1 MLCQNC
7 NLREATVT
15 LIQTKNGERQTRHLC
30 HACAE
35 EETFLGRSIFDNF
48 FESPFADFFETPSS
62 RATIADRLKQTE
74 ETQKREKPSTTPFLD
89 QYSRDLTALAK
100 ANRLD
105 PLVGRGEE
113 LQRVIQ
119 ILSRRTKNNPV
130 LIGEPGV
137 GKTAI
142 VEGLASKIVQKQTSA
157 SLLDKRV
164 LAIDLPA
171 LVAGTR
177 YRGDFEE
184 RLKQAVEEI
193 KRAEGQIILFID
205 EFHNVVGAGGAEGA
219 IDASNILKPALA
231 RGELHCIGATTL
243 DEYRKYIERD
253 PALERRFQP
262 VLVPEPTSEQ
272 TLEILKGIREKYE
285 THHQV
290 KFEDEALTAAA
301 SLSARYITDRFLPD
315 KAIDLI
321 DEAAAKVHL
330 DNKKIVK
337 REDIEDIVSRWTG
350 IPVSQLKEKELEKLL
365 KLEEKI
371 HQKIVGQDEAVKAI
385 AEAVRRGRAGLKHPG
400 RPIGSFIF
408 LGPTGVGKTAL
419 AKTLAEILFGDENA
433 LIRIDMSE
441 YMEKHTV
448 SRLVGAPP
456 GYVGYE
462 EGGQLSESV
471 RRRPYSV
478 ILLDEIEKAHPD
490 VFNIL
495 LQILDEGRLTDAKG
509 KTVDFKNTIII
520 ATSNIG
526 SHLIQEKGP
535 EGAKEELLDL
545 VKQTFRPEFLNR
557 IDEII
562 IFQSLSLEQIK
573 QIVEI
578 QLSEVQSLLAGQD
591 INLEVTQKAKEVL
604 ANRGFDPIYGARPLR
619 RVIQK
624 EIENPLSTKI
634 LEGKFKKGDTVVV
647 DFQNG
652 QFVFNSLRTTKNY
665 KNTKESPN

>member
-15 LIQTKNGERQTRHLC
+15 LIQTKNGKRQTRHLC
-30 HACAE
+30 HSCAE
-35 EETFLGRSIFDNF
+35 EETFFGQSIFDNF
-48 FESPFADFFETPSS
+48 FQSPFLDFFETPSS
-62 RATIADRLKQTE
+62 RATIADRLKQKE
-74 ETQKREKPSTTPFLD
+74 EIKEKPSETPFLD
-89 QYSRDLTALAK
+89 QYSRDLTALAQ
-100 ANRLD
+100 ANKLD
-105 PLVGRGEE
+105 PLIGREEE
-113 LQRVIQ
+113 LQRAIQ

-142 VEGLASKIVQKQTSA
+142 VEGLAQKIVQKEVPEG
-157 SLLDKRV
+157 LKGKRV

-184 RLKQAVEEI
+184 RLKEAVSEI
-193 KRAEGQIILFID
+193 KNSKGRIILFID

-243 DEYRKYIERD
+243 DEYRKYVEKD

-262 VLVPEPTSEQ
+262 ILVPEPTVQE
-272 TLEILKGIREKYE
+272 TYLILKGLREKYE
-285 THHQV
+285 THHKV
-290 KFEDEALTAAA
+290 KIEDEALKAAA
-301 SLSARYITDRFLPD
+301 NLSAKYISDRFLPD

-321 DEAAAKVHL
+321 DEASAKVHL
-330 DNKKIVK
+330 DNKKEVK

-350 IPVSQLKEKELEKLL
+350 IPVSQLKEEEVEKLL
-365 KLEEKI
+365 RLEDKI
-371 HQKIVGQDEAVKAI
+371 HEKVVGQDEAVRAV
-385 AEAVRRGRAGLKHPG
+385 AEAVRRGRAGLKHPS
-400 RPIGSFIF
+400 RPIASFIF
-408 LGPTGVGKTAL
+408 LGPTGVGKTYL
-419 AKTLAEILFGDENA
+419 AKVLATILFGDENA
-433 LIRIDMSE
+433 MIRIDMSE

-462 EGGQLSESV
+462 EGGQLTEAI

-490 VFNIL
+490 VFNLL
-495 LQILDEGRLTDAKG
+495 LQILEDGRLTDAKG
-509 KTVDFKNTIII
+509 KTVDFKNTILI

-526 SHLIQEKGP
+526 SHLIQERGA
-535 EGAKEELLDL
+535 EGSKEELMNL

-562 IFQSLSLEQIK
+562 IFETLSLEQIK
-573 QIVEI
+573 QIVDLM
-578 QLSEVQSLLAGQD
+578 LSETRQLLSGQD
-591 INLEVTQKAKEVL
+591 IDLKVSEEVKEKI
-604 ANRGFDPIYGARPLR
+604 AQEGFDPTYGARPLR
-619 RVIQK
+619 RLIQK

-634 LEGKFKKGDTVVV
+634 LEGKFKKGDLVEVNFK
-647 DFQNG
+647 DG
-652 QFVFNSLRTTKNY
+652 SFVFEKAAKGN
-665 KNTKESPN
+665 